1 MKQRIQKILA
11 NAGVASRRNVEEMI
25 LQGRIAV
32 NGKVEVTLPIL
43 VDPFKDKIT
52 VDDELVKIDRRL
64 SQDRVYFLM
73 YKPKGVYSTN
83 VSQGEQKRA
92 IDLLPPDVKER
103 VYPVGRLDAESKGLL
118 LLTNDGEL
126 TNQLTHPRYG
136 ISKTYRAVIDGYIE
150 PQNLVELEQGV
161 WMGDPR
167 TGQGFKTGRARIK
180 IVHRSRQQSILELTI
195 REGRNRQVRRMLARL
210 GHKVR
215 DLTRIKMGPLTLD
228 GLKPGDVRTLSL
240 REIKQLRKAG
250 KEEPHTHAEKE
261 SHAPEAEGEA
271 TSVESKPPRVPTKL
285 ARYAGKP
292 ARPSGRPARPGAKS
306 ARPGAKPARPAK
318 KRFQPYR

>member
-1 MKQRIQKILA
+1 MDRVKQRIQKILA

-25 LQGRIAV
+25 RQGRVAV
-32 NGKVEVTLPIL
+32 NGKVMIELPIL

-64 SQDRVYFLM
+64 TQDRVYFLM
-73 YKPKGVYSTN
+73 YKPRGIYSTN

-103 VYPVGRLDAESKGLL
+103 VYPVGRLDADSKGLL

-136 ISKTYRAVIDGYIE
+136 ISKTYRAVVDGYIE
-150 PQNLVELEQGV
+150 PEQLQELEHGV

-167 TGQGFKTGRARIK
+167 TGKGFKTGRARIR

-228 GLKPGDVRTLSL
+228 GLKPGDVRTLTL
-240 REIKQLRKAG
+240 KEIKQLRKLG
-250 KEEPHTHAEKE
+250 RDEPRSHGDTEARSTDHADR
-261 SHAPEAEGEA
+261 P
-271 TSVESKPPRVPTKL
+271 SKP
-285 ARYAGKP
+285 
-292 ARPSGRPARPGAKS
+292 S
-306 ARPGAKPARPAK
+306 K
-318 KRFQPYR
+318 KKH

>member
-1 MKQRIQKILA
+1 VKQRIQKILA

-32 NGKVEVTLPIL
+32 NGKVMVTLPIL
-43 VDPFKDKIT
+43 VDPFKDKIS
-52 VDDELVKIDRRL
+52 VDDELIKVDRRL

-73 YKPKGVYSTN
+73 YKPKGIYSTN
-83 VSQGEQKRA
+83 VSQGEQRRA

-103 VYPVGRLDAESKGLL
+103 VYPVGRLDADSKGLL

-136 ISKTYRAVIDGYIE
+136 ISKTYRAVVDGYVE
-150 PQNLVELEQGV
+150 PQEFVELEQGV

-167 TGQGFKTGRARIK
+167 TGKGFKTGRSRIK
-180 IVHRSRQQSILELTI
+180 IVHRSRQQTILELTI

-240 REIKQLRKAG
+240 KEIRQLRKLG
-250 KEEPHTHAEKE
+250 KEDGEK
-261 SHAPEAEGEA
+261 
-271 TSVESKPPRVPTKL
+271 KPSP
-285 ARYAGKP
+285 KP
-292 ARPSGRPARPGAKS
+292 AAEEKRGRRPRG
-306 ARPGAKPARPAK
+306 
-318 KRFQPYR
+318 